1 MRTDSSP
8 PVCLIV
14 DDEPRLRQVILHLMR
29 TDGFRCV
36 EAGDGT
42 EALSVLETNP
52 ATLVLTDIRMPK
64 MDGIELLRQVRARYP
79 ETAVMMLTAVAD
91 VEVAVSCFAI
101 GALDYLTK
109 PFNLEEVRARVSQAL
124 ERRRLVIE
132 NREYRES
139 LEDKVA
145 AQARR
150 LEDLFL
156 ASVQSLAEA
165 LEVKDPYTRGHSVR
179 VSQYSVVIARA
190 LGLDGDML
198 RQIELGG
205 HVHDIGKIGVREA
218 VLNKPGPLTPEE
230 YEHIMSHPVVGWR
243 ILSPLLGETPAAL
256 NIVRSHHERFD
267 GLGVPDRL
275 VGSAIPME
283 ARIAAV
289 ADSLDAISSGRPYR
303 PAVPGWSEALAELK
317 RHAGTQFDPEVVE
330 AALGAAARGELTL
343 IPRTEFMKLPARLRT
358 PVRPPVSVTRD

>member
-1 MRTDSSP
+1 MSADTSP
-8 PVCLIV
+8 PVCLVV

-29 TDGFRCV
+29 NDGFRCF
-36 EAGDGT
+36 EAGDGAD
-42 EALSVLETNP
+42 ALTVLEHTP
-52 ATLVLTDIRMPK
+52 VTLVLSDIRMPK

-91 VEVAVSCFAI
+91 VESAVSCFAI

-132 NREYRES
+132 NREYRAR

-145 AQARR
+145 VQARR
-150 LEDLFL
+150 LEELFL
-156 ASVQSLAEA
+156 ASIQSLAEA

-179 VSQYSVVIARA
+179 VSHYSAVIART
-190 LGLDGDML
+190 LGLDGEML

-205 HVHDIGKIGVREA
+205 HVHDIGKIGVRES

-243 ILSPLLGETPAAL
+243 ILSPLLAETPGAL

-267 GLGVPDRL
+267 GRGVPDRL
-275 VGSAIPME
+275 AGAAIPIE

-289 ADSLDAISSGRPYR
+289 ADSLDAMSSGRPYR
-303 PAVPGWSEALAELK
+303 PAVPGWAEALDELR
-317 RHAGTQFDPEVVE
+317 RHSGTQFDPDIID
-330 AALGAAARGELTL
+330 AALRAASIGQLAL
-343 IPRTEFMKLPARLRT
+343 IPRAESAVLPSRLRT
-358 PVRPPVSVTRD
+358 PVRA

>member
-1 MRTDSSP
+1 MRTDISP
-8 PVCLIV
+8 PVCLVV

-29 TDGFRCV
+29 NDGFRCY
-36 EAGDGT
+36 EAGDGAD
-42 EALSVLETNP
+42 ALTVLENHP

-91 VEVAVSCFAI
+91 VESAVSCFAI

-109 PFNLEEVRARVSQAL
+109 PFNLEEVRARVAQAL

-132 NREYRES
+132 NREYREG

-145 AQARR
+145 VQARR
-150 LEDLFL
+150 LEELFL
-156 ASVQSLAEA
+156 ASIQSLAEA

-179 VSQYSVVIARA
+179 VSHYAAVIART
-190 LGLDGDML
+190 LRLDDEML

-205 HVHDIGKIGVREA
+205 HVHDIGKIGVRES
-218 VLNKPGPLTPEE
+218 VLNKPGPLTPAE

-243 ILSPLLGETPAAL
+243 ILAPLLAETPAAL

-267 GLGVPDRL
+267 GAGVPDRL
-275 VGSAIPME
+275 SGAAIPIE

-289 ADSLDAISSGRPYR
+289 ADSLDAMSSSRPYR
-303 PAVPGWSEALAELK
+303 PAVPGWAEALEELR
-317 RHAGTQFDPEVVE
+317 RHSGTQFDPDVVE
-330 AALGAAARGELTL
+330 ATLKAAATGELAL
-343 IPRTEFMKLPARLRT
+343 IPRAESAVLPSRLRT
-358 PVRPPVSVTRD
+358 PIRGVAI